1 MVNAQEQITQ
11 QIARF
16 KKERPLYQKILDLY
30 ALVVE
35 EQGKIRPLLK
45 ITVTKIDDG
54 LVTSRFDKGLPLM
67 GQEGFAVDL
76 EAALQLFHA
85 LSTIAERATPRMS
98 DEIPKI
104 IEAAAAAKLDLRD
117 LLSRH
122 AEVNHL
128 NHEAERC
135 ALDKGILSFLIQASI
150 RPSIEAQREQLQGSL
165 NLEAWSQG
173 RCPLCGSPPQMATLR
188 DEGGKR
194 YLYCSFCGLE
204 WRGER
209 IACPYCDNKA
219 FDSLQYLYVE
229 DEDAYRVDLCDSCKG
244 YLKTVDAR
252 KLAYKPVLDLED
264 IVTIHLDIV
273 AMEKG
278 YQRPVPAPW
287 GPLTASSQKK
297 S

>member
-1 MVNAQEQITQ
+1 MVDELDQIKQ
-11 QIARF
+11 QIGRF
-16 KKERPLYQKILDLY
+16 KKERPLYREILDLY
-30 ALVVE
+30 ALVLE
-35 EQGKIRPLLK
+35 EQERIRPQLK
-45 ITVTKIDDG
+45 ITVPEIDEG
-54 LVTSRFDKGLPLM
+54 LVTSRFGKGLPLM
-67 GQEGFAVDL
+67 GKEGFAIDL
-76 EAALQLFHA
+76 EVALTLFHA
-85 LSTIAERATPRMS
+85 LSTIGQQATPRMA

-104 IEAAAAAKLDLRD
+104 TKAASGELDLRD

-135 ALDKGILSFLIQASI
+135 GLDRGILSFLIQGSI
-150 RPSIEAQREQLQGSL
+150 RPSIAAQREQLRDSL

-173 RCPLCGSPPQMATLR
+173 RCPLCGSPPQMAVLR

-194 YLYCSFCGLE
+194 YLQCAWCGCQ

-219 FDSLQYLYVE
+219 FDSLQYFYVE
-229 DEDAYRVDLCDSCKG
+229 DEEAYRVDLCDSCKG

-252 KLAYKPVLDLED
+252 KLAYEPVLDLED
-264 IVTIHLDIV
+264 IITIHLDIV
-273 AMEKG
+273 ALEKG
-278 YQRPVPAPW
+278 YRRPVPAPW
-287 GPLTASSQKK
+287 GPLTDSCQEK